1 MGTSDTGPAGSLQ
14 PINVNKG
21 KWTDGLGA
29 LEIGTLSALATDIN
43 KAVDQTVKQ
52 VARGKIRVG
61 KLLLEARAQ
70 FTKEQDAAFGKWRVD
85 NTLVQSKQHAHY
97 LMQVAERFGDA
108 PKLIDGANYS
118 VMQELVLAD
127 QPTIEWVEGKIDA
140 GEPLPT
146 VMEVRKKVKQTQAE
160 RLAPKGTSKK
170 GKVIQPGKAVAP
182 NAHINTI
189 VQEELH
195 MRIKQ
200 VVDRGIKGL
209 EGHLIICGLDPDP
222 QCPCNEDVLAGISDY
237 YESRA
242 SEENFNIL
250 ERSIDMV
257 AKEFDNW

>member
-52 VARGKIRVG
+52 VARGKIKVG

-146 VMEVRKKVKQTQAE
+146 VMEVRKKVNQS
-160 RLAPKGTSKK
+160 KGTSKK
-170 GKVIQPGKAVAP
+170 GTQTIPKGEAISP
-182 NAHINTI
+182 NISMNTI
-189 VQEELH
+189 VPMGLT
-195 MRIKQ
+195 MRIKT
-200 VVDRGIKGL
+200 VVQQGIKGI
-209 EGHLIICGLDPDP
+209 EGDLIILGMDPDP
-222 QCPCNEDVLAGISDY
+222 QIPCHKETLFAIRDYWQEEAQNEDEHRAVVDSFNRV
-237 YESRA
+237 YE
-242 SEENFNIL
+242 
-250 ERSIDMV
+250 
-257 AKEFDNW
+257 EFKNW